1 MVPQV
6 TRMQPA
12 QGTLRPRMMGRRVP
26 TVQETRQMMRGRTQG
41 IQLMKARALLT
52 PPTRKAGRQLE
63 RVIDQASIL

>member
-1 MVPQV
+1 
-6 TRMQPA
+6 
-12 QGTLRPRMMGRRVP
+12 
-26 TVQETRQMMRGRTQG
+26 MMRGRTQG